1 MAELREVNGVTRDA
15 RWSSDGL
22 FEKAAL
28 HAWNTVMSTSVAEMT
43 IDTDHHDIFRAQW
56 VRYGLG
62 PVDINIFRTA
72 EQTITRSASMA
83 RRSSDEVYALSYMQQ
98 GTAAVS
104 HAGVD
109 LHVPEGC
116 FVLVSHASPYSF
128 HFPDGAVAL
137 TAHMPTSWLRRWVPH
152 PETMLARTYPAK
164 QWGSAL
170 AAMLAA
176 IDQRGLEDAALSRSC
191 IADQLG
197 SFLALMSG
205 TENSSAS
212 LHQGSMFKRAMQFLR
227 DRHDDVDLN
236 PCAVAA
242 ELQISKRY
250 VHKIFAGNNTTFGAE
265 LLELRLSR
273 AAEMLTDPRYC
284 AYRIN
289 DVAFACGFADSSH
302 FARRFRERFGTAPMQ
317 ARKQH

>member
-1 MAELREVNGVTRDA
+1 MAALCEVSESARDA

-22 FEKAAL
+22 PDKAAL
-28 HAWNTVMSTSVAEMT
+28 AAWNTVMSTSVAEMM
-43 IDTDHHDIFRAQW
+43 IDTERRDTFRAQW
-56 VRYGLG
+56 ARYGLG

-72 EQTITRSASMA
+72 EQTITRSAAMA
-83 RRSSDEVYALSYMQQ
+83 RRSCDEIYALSYMQQ
-98 GTAAVS
+98 GTAAVC
-104 HAGVD
+104 HAGIDV
-109 LHVPEGC
+109 HVPEGS
-116 FVLVSHASPYSF
+116 FVLVSHASPYTF
-128 HFPDGAVAL
+128 QFPNGAVAL
-137 TAHMPTSWLRRWVPH
+137 TAHMPTSWLRRWVPQ
-152 PETMLARTYPAK
+152 PENILARTFPAK

-170 AAMLAA
+170 AAMLTA
-176 IDQRGLEDAALSRSC
+176 IDQTGLEDAALSRSC

-197 SFLALMSG
+197 SCLALMSG
-205 TENSSAS
+205 NENSSDS
-212 LHQGSMFKRAMQFLR
+212 LHQGRMFKRAMQFLR
-227 DRHDDVDLN
+227 DRYDDVELN

-242 ELQISKRY
+242 EFNISKRY

-273 AAEMLTDPRYC
+273 AAEMLTDPRYS